1 LKGMAKEA
9 RLDGEYTAMYVCMY
23 GGVIVFS
30 DKVSRLGV
38 SLIHE
43 DGRCVIHLSPGD
55 ECIIL
60 C

>member
-1 LKGMAKEA
+1 VRILPCMF
-9 RLDGEYTAMYVCMY
+9 VCMN
-23 GGVIVFS
+23 GVIVFS

-38 SLIHE
+38 SLIYE
-43 DGRCVIHLSPGD
+43 GGRCVIHLSPGD

>member
-1 LKGMAKEA
+1 VSILLCMC
-9 RLDGEYTAMYVCMY
+9 VCMDE
-23 GGVIVFS
+23 VIVFS
-30 DKVSRLGV
+30 DKVSRLGA
-38 SLIHE
+38 SLIYE

>member
-1 LKGMAKEA
+1 MVSIL
-9 RLDGEYTAMYVCMY
+9 LCMFVFVD
-23 GGVIVFS
+23 GVIVFS
-30 DKVSRLGV
+30 YKVSRLGV

-43 DGRCVIHLSPGD
+43 DGRCVIYLSPGD